1 MKLKLDEAG
10 HVVVSE
16 GRPVYVHE
24 DGKEVPF
31 DAAHTLATI
40 TRLNGEAKGH
50 RESKEAAEA
59 RLKAFEGIDDAEA
72 ARKAMETMKNLGAGD
87 LKTAAQV
94 EEIKAEARK
103 AAEEQVKA
111 AAEANGRRLK
121 ELESERNKYR
131 DDLYGEKVGGSFS
144 RSKYIT
150 ENVAAPIDMVQAM
163 FGQRFKVEDGRTVG
177 YDAAGNKIYSRA
189 KPGELA
195 EFDEALEMMVDSYAY
210 RDQILRGTGSTGG
223 GARGGNADG
232 AGTKTMKREA
242 FDRLD
247 PSVRAETIRGGTAI
261 VD

>member
-10 HVVVSE
+10 HVVVSD

-59 RLKAFEGIDDAEA
+59 RLKAFEGLDDADA
-72 ARKAMETMKNLGAGD
+72 ARKALETVKNLGAGE

-103 AAEEQVKA
+103 AAEEQVRA

-121 ELESERNKYR
+121 ELEAERNKFR

-144 RSKYIT
+144 RSKYIA

-195 EFDEALEMMVDSYAY
+195 DFDEALEMIVDSYAY

-223 GARGGNADG
+223 GARGGNSDG
-232 AGTKTMKREA
+232 GGSKTMKRAE

-247 PSVRAETIRGGTAI
+247 PTQRAETVRGGTAI